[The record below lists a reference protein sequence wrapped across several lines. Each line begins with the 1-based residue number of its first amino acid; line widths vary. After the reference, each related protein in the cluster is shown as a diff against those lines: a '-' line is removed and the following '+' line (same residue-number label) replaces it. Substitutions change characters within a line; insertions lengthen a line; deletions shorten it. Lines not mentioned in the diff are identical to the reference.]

1 MQEIDV
7 SVIPSKENCD
17 KTISTNNSPL
27 EDTKSL
33 NNTTEIPVTTGEFKT
48 HSSEM
53 LLTSTPVTK
62 NKETIQN
69 QGSDHIIS
77 MKPILQ
83 PVTDSPLSKTSK
95 YLSFILEEKELIRT
109 FDRRRKL
116 LKQVQN
122 LENLSNYK
130 DCVATIEVKV
140 LCEEERLKKELK
152 MLELRFMEE
161 TDGDSLLPDPVTCD
175 ADREKYNN
183 LVKKLN
189 YIEVVKKELNVT

>member
-1 MQEIDV
+1 
-7 SVIPSKENCD
+7 
-17 KTISTNNSPL
+17 
-27 EDTKSL
+27 
-33 NNTTEIPVTTGEFKT
+33 
-48 HSSEM
+48 M
-53 LLTSTPVTK
+53 LLTSTPVTQ
-62 NKETIQN
+62 NKETNQN

-95 YLSFILEEKELIRT
+95 YLSFILEEKVLIRT

-116 LKQVQN
+116 FKVQN

-152 MLELRFMEE
+152 MLELRFMQE

-175 ADREKYNN
+175 ADREKYND
-183 LVKKLN
+183 LVKKLK
-189 YIEVVKKELNVT
+189 YIKVVKKEFNVI

>member
-33 NNTTEIPVTTGEFKT
+33 NNTTEILVATGEFKA

-175 ADREKYNN
+175 ADREKYND
-183 LVKKLN
+183 LVKKLK
-189 YIEVVKKELNVT
+189 YIKVVKKEFNVI

>member
-33 NNTTEIPVTTGEFKT
+33 NNTTEIPVTTSEFKT
-48 HSSEM
+48 QSSEM

-152 MLELRFMEE
+152 MLELRFME
-161 TDGDSLLPDPVTCD
+161 
-175 ADREKYNN
+175 KQ
-183 LVKKLN
+183 
-189 YIEVVKKELNVT
+189 IEIVYYLIQ

>member
-1 MQEIDV
+1 
-7 SVIPSKENCD
+7 
-17 KTISTNNSPL
+17 
-27 EDTKSL
+27 
-33 NNTTEIPVTTGEFKT
+33 
-48 HSSEM
+48 
-53 LLTSTPVTK
+53 
-62 NKETIQN
+62 
-69 QGSDHIIS
+69 

-122 LENLSNYK
+122 FENLSNYK

-152 MLELRFMEE
+152 IFEPTFVEE
-161 TDGDSLLPDPVTCD
+161 TDGDSLLPDPVKCD
-175 ADREKYNN
+175 ADREKYND
-183 LVKKLN
+183 LVKN
-189 YIEVVKKELNVT
+189 

>member
-1 MQEIDV
+1 
-7 SVIPSKENCD
+7 
-17 KTISTNNSPL
+17 
-27 EDTKSL
+27 
-33 NNTTEIPVTTGEFKT
+33 
-48 HSSEM
+48 M
-53 LLTSTPVTK
+53 LLTSTTVTK
-62 NKETIQN
+62 NKETNHN

-109 FDRRRKL
+109 FDTRRKL
-116 LKQVQN
+116 LTQAQN

-130 DCVATIEVKV
+130 DCVAIIEVKV

-175 ADREKYNN
+175 ADREKYND
-183 LVKKLN
+183 LVKKLK
-189 YIEVVKKELNVT
+189 YIKVAKRDFNVI